1 MSDLQVKV
9 RKGEPIAKALRRLKK
24 KMDKEGI
31 LKSVQDKKYYKK
43 PSELRKEELNARKR
57 RRR

>member
-1 MSDLQVKV
+1 
-9 RKGEPIAKALRRLKK
+9 
-24 KMDKEGI
+24 MDKEGI